1 MKLLGRSLI
10 FAIIVAAPLLCLGQ
24 TNEPGPIRS
33 SAAYAEI
40 LLRRTEIQA
49 DLESFLASYTEAHP
63 KVVDSRVE
71 LASLD
76 KSLET
81 IFAVKL
87 TETGKLT
94 LALGKLIVKRAALET
109 EFARLVRNYSLDHP
123 EAKRA
128 KRRVEIFDT
137 AIKEVIK

>member
-1 MKLLGRSLI
+1 MKGFGRILI
-10 FAIIVAAPLLCLGQ
+10 FGMMAAAPLLCIGQ

-40 LLRRTEIQA
+40 LLRRTELQA

-63 KVVDSRVE
+63 KVVDSRIE
-71 LASLD
+71 LASHD

-81 IFAVKL
+81 IFAVKP
-87 TETGKLT
+87 TETAKLT
-94 LALGKLIVKRAALET
+94 LALGKLIVKRASLET
-109 EFARLVRNYSLDHP
+109 ELARLTRTYSPDHP

-137 AIKEVIK
+137 AIKDVLK